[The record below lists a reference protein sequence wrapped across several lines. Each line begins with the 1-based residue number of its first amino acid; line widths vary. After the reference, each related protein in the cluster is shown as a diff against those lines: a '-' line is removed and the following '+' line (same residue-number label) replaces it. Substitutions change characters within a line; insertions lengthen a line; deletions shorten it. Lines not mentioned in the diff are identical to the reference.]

1 MNASTAL
8 GLLEYLGIYTH
19 FRRAATSS
27 DGVHAMM
34 QVPLGQVALPI
45 DRSKVVI
52 APPST
57 MDDDA
62 DDGLADTHDGEE
74 ENEPKPLG
82 QEQLLARVHNT
93 MRKKAVASIFR
104 VPEHS
109 KRTKPPGGQRATQ
122 VLRGN

>member
-1 MNASTAL
+1 
-8 GLLEYLGIYTH
+8 
-19 FRRAATSS
+19 
-27 DGVHAMM
+27 M
-34 QVPLGQVALPI
+34 QVPLGQAALPI

-62 DDGLADTHDGEE
+62 DDGLAEAHDGEE
-74 ENEPKPLG
+74 ETEPKPLG
-82 QEQLLARVHNT
+82 QEQLLARVQNT

-109 KRTKPPGGQRATQ
+109 KRIKPSGGQRATQ
-122 VLRGN
+122 VIRGT

>member
-1 MNASTAL
+1 M
-8 GLLEYLGIYTH
+8 
-19 FRRAATSS
+19 
-27 DGVHAMM
+27 
-34 QVPLGQVALPI
+34 PLGQAALPI

-52 APPST
+52 VPPST

-62 DDGLADTHDGEE
+62 DDGLAETHDGEE

-93 MRKKAVASIFR
+93 MRKKASSAIFR

-109 KRTKPPGGQRATQ
+109 KRAKPPGGQRATQ
-122 VLRGN
+122 TIRGT